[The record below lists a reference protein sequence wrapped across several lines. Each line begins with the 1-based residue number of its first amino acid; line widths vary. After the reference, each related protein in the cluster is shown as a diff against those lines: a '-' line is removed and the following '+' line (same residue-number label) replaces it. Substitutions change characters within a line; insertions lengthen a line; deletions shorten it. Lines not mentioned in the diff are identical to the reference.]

1 MEKVNGIL
9 EKFTEIIFFILSA
22 VMIFSIF
29 TFTSFFDMPDIFLVD
44 TRVQPFF
51 QGWKRFNGTH
61 TEIFDLPYQVDIE
74 KNETLII
81 KNTLP
86 TNFHFGDILAFKSF
100 MQSVV
105 VQVDGKTVYEVGTN
119 PEKFLGRDFGIFWV
133 FVEIEPEFADKEI
146 EISLFSHRNPFHG
159 YAPEV
164 FIGSRT
170 GLFTHIFNQKG
181 LWNFL
186 SCLILVTGILIIL
199 SFVFFGV
206 NKRKN
211 KGPFYLGVYIIT
223 MGSWLIGE
231 SEILQFIT
239 RNTYYVTRI
248 PLLAILVCPISINLY
263 IKETITIKKKLS
275 VNIIATLT
283 VINALICWLLEFFSI
298 LSITD
303 LLIVSL
309 GLISLTCIHYVA
321 IFFIEAI
328 VYKNERAQKEFMAIS
343 IFLVF
348 LLIEIALF
356 YINGQKKNSYFMLI
370 GMSIYIVLMIYFQVD
385 DYRKIKE
392 IIKEK
397 TFYEKMA
404 YTDALTGAHNRARYN
419 EHMKSID
426 NFEGITILQADT
438 DRLKYINDNFSHFHG
453 DQAIVQTYK
462 VLNKHLE
469 NIAQVY
475 RIGGDEFSAILQNV
489 DREEINKII
498 NQIRQDS
505 EIINAKSEYDFSISI
520 GVAEFDSAIDKNI
533 YFTAIR
539 ADQQMYENK
548 KRHRNTKPQKFPATN
563 LDL

>member
-199 SFVFFGV
+199 SFVFF
-206 NKRKN
+206 
-211 KGPFYLGVYIIT
+211 
-223 MGSWLIGE
+223 
-231 SEILQFIT
+231 
-239 RNTYYVTRI
+239 
-248 PLLAILVCPISINLY
+248 C
-263 IKETITIKKKLS
+263 
-275 VNIIATLT
+275 
-283 VINALICWLLEFFSI
+283 
-298 LSITD
+298 
-303 LLIVSL
+303 
-309 GLISLTCIHYVA
+309 
-321 IFFIEAI
+321 
-328 VYKNERAQKEFMAIS
+328 
-343 IFLVF
+343 
-348 LLIEIALF
+348 
-356 YINGQKKNSYFMLI
+356 
-370 GMSIYIVLMIYFQVD
+370 
-385 DYRKIKE
+385 
-392 IIKEK
+392 
-397 TFYEKMA
+397 
-404 YTDALTGAHNRARYN
+404 
-419 EHMKSID
+419 
-426 NFEGITILQADT
+426 
-438 DRLKYINDNFSHFHG
+438 
-453 DQAIVQTYK
+453 
-462 VLNKHLE
+462 
-469 NIAQVY
+469 
-475 RIGGDEFSAILQNV
+475 
-489 DREEINKII
+489 
-498 NQIRQDS
+498 
-505 EIINAKSEYDFSISI
+505 
-520 GVAEFDSAIDKNI
+520 
-533 YFTAIR
+533 
-539 ADQQMYENK
+539 
-548 KRHRNTKPQKFPATN
+548 
-563 LDL
+563 